1 MTTWTHEEL
10 SRIGAAE
17 ELQLASRRAD
27 GTLRTYVTMWVVR
40 AGDDLYV
47 RSAYGPANPWFR
59 RAQASGTG
67 RIRAGGIEQDVTFA
81 EAAPEGQ
88 AEIDSEYH
96 AKYDRYGPT
105 IVDAIVGTQAHA
117 VTIRLVRRDDWRD
130 TADGPLGQRHWP
142 DPSEGGMSSGVP

>member
-17 ELQLASRRAD
+17 ELRLASRRAD

-40 AGDDLYV
+40 AGDDVYV

-81 EAAPEGQ
+81 EAAPKGQ

-105 IVDAIVGTQAHA
+105 IVDTIVGHSGARRHHPPGA
-117 VTIRLVRRDDWRD
+117 ARRLTRHGRR
-130 TADGPLGQRHWP
+130 PLGSATLARTL
-142 DPSEGGMSSGVP
+142 